1 MNSPKDIY
9 FAPLQGFTD
18 AAYRKAHRTVCGG
31 VEAYY
36 ASFLR
41 LEHGELR
48 RRDVREVSPPTQG
61 ESEGVSL
68 IPQLIASDVE
78 EFRLLTKV
86 LTDKE
91 YRILTLIW
99 VARSPCRRASVVAQV
114 LQKILPF
121 WEYAGAAF
129 DHRFLKRLKKSH
141 NLQEYK
147 TLIEVK

>member
-18 AAYRKAHRTVCGG
+18 AAYRKAHRAVCGG

-36 ASFLR
+36 APFLR

-61 ESEGVSL
+61 ESEGGSL

-78 EFRLLTKV
+78 EFRLLAKV
-86 LTDKE
+86 LTDKG
-91 YRILTLIW
+91 YRHIDINTTTSRRW
-99 VARSPCRRASVVAQV
+99 KVVKRRCCRRFCPFGNMPERLLTTAS
-114 LQKILPF
+114 
-121 WEYAGAAF
+121 
-129 DHRFLKRLKKSH
+129 
-141 NLQEYK
+141 
-147 TLIEVK
+147 

>member
-18 AAYRKAHRTVCGG
+18 AAYRKAHRAVCGG

-36 ASFLR
+36 APFLR

-61 ESEGVSL
+61 ESEGGSL

-86 LTDKE
+86 LTDKG
-91 YRILTLIW
+91 YRHIDINMGCPFPMQTRLGRGAG
-99 VARSPCRRASVVAQV
+99 VAEDFALLGICRSG
-114 LQKILPF
+114 F
-121 WEYAGAAF
+121 
-129 DHRFLKRLKKSH
+129 
-141 NLQEYK
+141 
-147 TLIEVK
+147 

>member
-9 FAPLQGFTD
+9 FAPIQGFTD
-18 AAYRKAHRTVCGG
+18 AAYRKAHRAVCGG

-36 ASFLR
+36 APFLR

-61 ESEGVSL
+61 ESEGGSL

-86 LTDKE
+86 LTDKG
-91 YRILTLIW
+91 YRHIDINM
-99 VARSPCRRASVVAQV
+99 
-114 LQKILPF
+114 
-121 WEYAGAAF
+121 G
-129 DHRFLKRLKKSH
+129 
-141 NLQEYK
+141 
-147 TLIEVK
+147 